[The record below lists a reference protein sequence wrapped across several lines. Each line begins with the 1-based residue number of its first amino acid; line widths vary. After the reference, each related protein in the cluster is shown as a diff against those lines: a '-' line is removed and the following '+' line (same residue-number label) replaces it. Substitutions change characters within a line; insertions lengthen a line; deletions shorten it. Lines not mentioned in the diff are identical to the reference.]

1 MFVCSFEG
9 VWDGR
14 KSFERIV
21 RIMSLMSGR
30 SIVFAYMM
38 REWLSGG
45 ALPSQGEG
53 RGFESRLA
61 LISPLAVCQR
71 AFSLLFISL

>member
-9 VWDGR
+9 MWNFYN
-14 KSFERIV
+14 KFFFKRIV
-21 RIMSLMSGR
+21 RRMLLIGNR
-30 SIVFAYMM
+30 SIVFAYIM

-45 ALPSQGEG
+45 ASPSQGEG

-61 LISPLAVCQR
+61 LTKVP
-71 AFSLLFISL
+71 